1 MAPTSGLR
9 DQRVLTPTSW
19 NGTSHAMGLEVLIPE
34 EKIAERVN
42 ELGKQI
48 SRDYQGKSIHL
59 VCVLKGAY
67 TFLADLSRAI
77 EIPVTLDFLAVSSY
91 NEGTSTS
98 GAVQLT
104 KDLDTAL
111 EGRDVLI
118 VEDIADTGLTLR
130 YLYNMLN
137 ARRPRSLKVI
147 ALLSKPS
154 RRTVDVP
161 VDYVGFEIEDRFVV
175 GYGLDVDQKY
185 RNLRYIAAVD

>member
-1 MAPTSGLR
+1 
-9 DQRVLTPTSW
+9 
-19 NGTSHAMGLEVLIPE
+19 MGLEVLIPE
-34 EKIAERVN
+34 EKIAARVK

-48 SRDYQGKSIHL
+48 SRDYQGKTIHL

-67 TFLADLSRAI
+67 TFLADLARAI

-91 NEGTSTS
+91 NKGTSTS

-104 KDLDTAL
+104 KDLDTSL
-111 EGRDVLI
+111 EGVDVLI

-130 YLYNMLN
+130 YLYNMLK
-137 ARRPRSLKVI
+137 ARHPSSLKVI

-154 RRTVDVP
+154 RRTVNVP
-161 VDYVGFEIEDRFVV
+161 VDYVGFEIADRFVV

-185 RNLRYIAAVD
+185 RNLPYIAAVD

>member
-1 MAPTSGLR
+1 
-9 DQRVLTPTSW
+9 
-19 NGTSHAMGLEVLIPE
+19 MGLEVLIPE